1 MEKRIKEL
9 EIALS
14 QQQKLNE
21 KLLDGLVTAD
31 KNNKRILGIVEE
43 LTINVYVEMKNL
55 LCIVKETTIH
65 VYVK

>member
-43 LTINVYVEMKNL
+43 LTYSNNYSF
-55 LCIVKETTIH
+55 TT
-65 VYVK
+65 K